1 MITTFEPTHHLDMQ
15 PSSETAPAGV
25 QNRQSS
31 RFSEAFAPLESGL
44 RGSIWAAHATGFAV
58 FMAMV
63 TVFVLWGATRL
74 EVGSQEARLALASR
88 EPLGPVG
95 QSFGGLDPAIYPGPL
110 VAIKAW
116 SIFEEHGPGQQS
128 LRWPSAIFAAMI
140 GAFLTLRSE
149 WICGKT
155 AALTVAFCWLTS
167 LAVINRSGEF
177 GLDFFTGLALVAA
190 LNQTIFQNGRLDYRI
205 AIATSIAFLCG
216 GLQQSF

>member
-1 MITTFEPTHHLDMQ
+1 MITTLETTHHLDLQ
-15 PSSETAPAGV
+15 ASSETAPASI
-25 QNRQSS
+25 QNRHKS
-31 RFSEAFAPLESGL
+31 RLSEAFAPLVSGL
-44 RGSIWAAHATGFAV
+44 RDSIWAAHAIGLAV

-74 EVGSQEARLALASR
+74 EVGSQEARLAMAAR

-149 WICGKT
+149 WSPSAGSP
-155 AALTVAFCWLTS
+155 VWL
-167 LAVINRSGEF
+167 
-177 GLDFFTGLALVAA
+177 
-190 LNQTIFQNGRLDYRI
+190 
-205 AIATSIAFLCG
+205 
-216 GLQQSF
+216 